1 MRLFVAASPPLRD
14 RHALGVHSEFNR
26 WFSLASL
33 TVRPWFARG
42 SITLEWVLTLPRSAA
57 SFLTASSRLSRQF
70 LDSSSGVLFYC
81 SPSVQSDNLQPHNA
95 HLHLFAACSSLFPRC
110 SSWAT
115 RKPTNQRRKTP
126 RENNSLRASQHRRS
140 RSVPEVPSFL
150 GTPIFFFGT
159 SRSCRYMVGWTR
171 EPLYG
176 LFAHT
181 LPAHQDTDRKTRKGA
196 APLVVTCKRE
206 NHERRSEVFLTA
218 RSFCGKGGAAA
229 GCPAPCSAFL
239 CALLCGFAAAFPSLC
254 TSCGRKGFLGLLGA
268 FLRV

>member
-126 RENNSLRASQHRRS
+126 RENNSL
-140 RSVPEVPSFL
+140 L
-150 GTPIFFFGT
+150 
-159 SRSCRYMVGWTR
+159 
-171 EPLYG
+171 
-176 LFAHT
+176 
-181 LPAHQDTDRKTRKGA
+181 
-196 APLVVTCKRE
+196 
-206 NHERRSEVFLTA
+206 
-218 RSFCGKGGAAA
+218 
-229 GCPAPCSAFL
+229 
-239 CALLCGFAAAFPSLC
+239 GFAAPQEQKCSRSTFLFRDSDFLFWDFAKLPLH
-254 TSCGRKGFLGLLGA
+254 GRVDA
-268 FLRV
+268 

>member
-1 MRLFVAASPPLRD
+1 MFFSIVPLLFNLTTCNHTTPTCTCSPPVR
-14 RHALGVHSEFNR
+14 RC
-26 WFSLASL
+26 SLA
-33 TVRPWFARG
+33 VRPGQPANQQTNAEKLPG
-42 SITLEWVLTLPRSAA
+42 KITRS
-57 SFLTASSRLSRQF
+57 
-70 LDSSSGVLFYC
+70 
-81 SPSVQSDNLQPHNA
+81 
-95 HLHLFAACSSLFPRC
+95 
-110 SSWAT
+110 W
-115 RKPTNQRRKTP
+115 
-126 RENNSLRASQHRRS
+126 ASQHRRS